1 MTIEDQTMEAE
12 RRWNATYLAGD
23 VDGFAELVSESFL
36 YLSERGVFGREEYIA
51 NLSSG
56 VIEMRD
62 LKTLASTTRS
72 FGDVVIVTGEARL
85 DASFRGQDISGTD
98 RYTRVWQREA
108 DGAMRAISLHANAVA
123 EAG

>member
-1 MTIEDQTMEAE
+1 MTIEDETMEAE

-23 VDGFAELVSESFL
+23 VKGFAELVSEGFL

-51 NLSSG
+51 NLASG

-62 LKTLASTTRS
+62 LKTLDSTVRS
-72 FGDVVIVTGEARL
+72 YGDVAIVTGEARL
-85 DASFRGQDISGTD
+85 DASFRDQDISGTD
-98 RYTRVWQREA
+98 RYTRVWRREL
-108 DGAMRAISLHANAVA
+108 DGAVRAISQHANAVA